1 MREEQEEEYIFN
13 EIYKND
19 VPLEWDKLRSANPK
33 LVELNWWDVDTDWEY
48 INKKDT
54 QS

>member
-1 MREEQEEEYIFN
+1 MSKEQEEDYIFG

-19 VPLEWDKLRSANPK
+19 VPLEWDNLRSANPK
-33 LVELNWWDVDTDWEY
+33 LVELEWWDVDTDWEY
-48 INKKDT
+48 IDKKDT